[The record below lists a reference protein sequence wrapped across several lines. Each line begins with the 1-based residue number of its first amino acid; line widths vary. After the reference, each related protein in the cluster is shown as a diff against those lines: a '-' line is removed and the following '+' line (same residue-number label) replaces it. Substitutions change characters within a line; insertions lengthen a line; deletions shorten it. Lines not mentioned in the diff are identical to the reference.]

1 MPQAGNYSPPKWG
14 WLWWEEDCQ
23 LTRQHPHD
31 IIMTQQCH
39 NKGSTAVTGRAAQHH
54 RTTGQK
60 VSKGRANRPGNT
72 DHHTPLTFAPARHP
86 QRDLNTRRKTRKA
99 RWRHRGVTT
108 NHRAP
113 TGAERG
119 SWGAGGLLATHRG
132 VRRRRGGKTTTV
144 PSGVSPHLHRTATRT
159 VKEARQPTNR
169 ATPAR
174 HHYAL
179 QCHNE
184 GTATATGRVAMTYT
198 GNRGQQTKFDD
209 INMEPHRRRAGP
221 RDRSP

>member
-60 VSKGRANRPGNT
+60 VSKRRASRPGNT

-132 VRRRRGGKTTTV
+132 VRRRRGGKTRPCLAGYRHTFTV
-144 PSGVSPHLHRTATRT
+144 LPREQLKRLANQQTGQRPHAIIMHCSVITRG
-159 VKEARQPTNR
+159 RRPR
-169 ATPAR
+169 PAR
-174 HHYAL
+174 W
-179 QCHNE
+179 Q
-184 GTATATGRVAMTYT
+184 
-198 GNRGQQTKFDD
+198 
-209 INMEPHRRRAGP
+209 
-221 RDRSP
+221 